1 MTYPVV
7 KVVTLK
13 DILLSKH
20 DGKRSKS
27 DFYTRPRFKH
37 FYATKRFTSSCNR
50 IQMKRSPYLGY
61 LRHAPQQNRF
71 HNHSDQRG
79 SMNHNT
85 FLVEKSSPY
94 IGFMRHAPPS
104 IMCQVN
110 SRISYSCSLKGD
122 LIRLVADV
130 VNKNDDNY
138 APPRKGKR
146 KFGHDQDALMS
157 MRYREL
163 SNFIS
168 GNLPGGGNLP
178 SYYSFC
184 KMYIESDQP
193 PRRPQENDLEA
204 TFEMFHRLASW
215 FLFPVAY
222 DQRST
227 CTFSNIRDDAYME
240 HLRQGF
246 SLISSLIKR
255 ILPGRET
262 LLICTGLQMEG
273 NNLIPQHVHSGG
285 LVKNDSD
292 ITIEDLVESNSTTN
306 DIDSKISYP
315 PQSHPLHISVSSL
328 AKAYHLEQA
337 QSDFFN
343 IYSSEEIA
351 AMSSEEIQRHL
362 DIESILRLPTITYHA
377 PKAEEKSEKEVDV
390 IKEESR
396 QMDLE
401 WSWISVPQDPQCNNE
416 TENCS
421 KLENIQNEEKAD
433 VNLSEEGKV
442 DFQDQSEH
450 CVICLEQFQDGDR
463 LRVLPCEHR
472 FHTSCIDKWLSGSY
486 SYEDCFTGLCPTCKK
501 KPNIGILSNSSS
513 FEVDEDDSM
522 GTMGD
527 DMRIEG
533 IVPSWAFARLGG
545 SIAKEH

>member
-7 KVVTLK
+7 KVVSLK
-13 DILLSKH
+13 DSLLSKH
-20 DGKRSKS
+20 NGKSSKGG
-27 DFYTRPRFKH
+27 FYTRPRFKH
-37 FYATKRFTSSCNR
+37 FSATKRFESSYNR
-50 IQMKRSPYLGY
+50 IPMKRSPYLGY
-61 LRHAPQQNRF
+61 LRHAPQQTHF
-71 HNHSDQRG
+71 HNHSILFQRG
-79 SMNHNT
+79 HMNHHS

-94 IGFMRHAPPS
+94 VGFMRHAPPS
-104 IMCQVN
+104 SCQVS
-110 SRISYSCSLKGD
+110 SRISHSCTLKGD
-122 LIRLVADV
+122 LIKLVEDA

-138 APPRKGKR
+138 ALPRKGKR
-146 KFGHDQDALMS
+146 KFGNDQDVLMS

-163 SNFIS
+163 STFIS
-168 GNLPGGGNLP
+168 GHLPGGGNIS

-184 KMYIESDQP
+184 KMYIESDLP
-193 PRRPQENDLEA
+193 SRRPQENDLEA

-227 CTFSNIRDDAYME
+227 CSFSNIRDDAYME
-240 HLRQGF
+240 HVRQGF
-246 SLISSLIKR
+246 SLIYSLIKR

-262 LLICTGLQMEG
+262 MLICTGLQLDG
-273 NNLIPQHVHSGG
+273 DNLIPQHVNSSG
-285 LVKNDSD
+285 LVKNDSE
-292 ITIEDLVESNSTTN
+292 ITIEDLVENNSTAN
-306 DIDSKISYP
+306 DRDSKTSHL
-315 PQSHPLHISVSSL
+315 PQNHPLHVSVSSL

-343 IYSSEEIA
+343 VHSSEDKA
-351 AMSSEEIQRHL
+351 TMSSEEIQRHL
-362 DIESILRLPTITYHA
+362 DIDSILRLPIITYHS
-377 PKAEEKSEKEVDV
+377 PKAEEKSEEEINVEKEG
-390 IKEESR
+390 KR

-401 WSWISVPQDPQCNNE
+401 WSWVSVPQDPQCNNE
-416 TENCS
+416 EENYS
-421 KLENIQNEEKAD
+421 KSENKAD
-433 VNLSEEGKV
+433 VNLSEEEKGNH
-442 DFQDQSEH
+442 QDQSQEH
-450 CVICLEQFQDGDR
+450 CVICIEQFQDGDR

-486 SYEDCFTGLCPTCKK
+486 SHEDCFTGLCPTCKK
-501 KPNIGILSNSSS
+501 KPNIDILSNSSS

-533 IVPSWAFARLGG
+533 IVPSWAFTRLGG